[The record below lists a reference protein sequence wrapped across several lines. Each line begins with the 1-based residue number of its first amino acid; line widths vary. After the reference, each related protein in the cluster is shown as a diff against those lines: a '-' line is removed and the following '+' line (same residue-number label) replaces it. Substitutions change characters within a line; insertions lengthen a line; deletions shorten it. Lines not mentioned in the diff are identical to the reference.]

1 MHGNA
6 LYIAKESINIV
17 YYETLILF
25 WRRFM
30 ALWVF
35 LVLLVVG
42 IITGL
47 ITRKLSKRM
56 SGFGAI
62 GDGIIGGA
70 GGILGGYLVALSMK
84 ESSLG
89 GLALTVASAIACA
102 VLTVFVVKFITK
114 P

>member
-1 MHGNA
+1 
-6 LYIAKESINIV
+6 
-17 YYETLILF
+17 
-25 WRRFM
+25 M

-42 IITGL
+42 VITGL
-47 ITRKLSKRM
+47 ITRKISKRM

-70 GGILGGYLVALSMK
+70 GGILGGYLVALTME
-84 ESSLG
+84 ESTLS
-89 GLALTVASAIACA
+89 GLTLTIASAIACA
-102 VLTVFVVKFITK
+102 VLTVWVVKFITK